1 MKNKIIIGLSFAV
14 VLLVL
19 IGIIS
24 ALSVTI
30 KNQKRKIVELEIRI
44 EKAERER
51 KAAERVAEET
61 KKINEKYKKEA
72 ESADLLSDSA
82 VSDFNNLFGLYDN
95 GRDL

>member
-1 MKNKIIIGLSFAV
+1 MKNKVIIGLSATV
-14 VLLVL
+14 ALLVL
-19 IGIIS
+19 IGIIA

-30 KNQKRKIVELEIRI
+30 KNQKRKIAELEIRI

-51 KAAERVAEET
+51 EAAERVAEQE

-72 ESADLLSDSA
+72 SAKDVLSDTA
-82 VSDFNNLFGLYDN
+82 ISDFNDLFGLYND

>member
-1 MKNKIIIGLSFAV
+1 MKNKIIIGLSVAV
-14 VLLVL
+14 VLLIL
-19 IGIIS
+19 IGVIS

-30 KNQKRKIVELEIRI
+30 KIQKRKIAELEIKI

-51 KAAERVAEET
+51 AAAERVAEET

-72 ESADLLSDSA
+72 DSADVLSDTA
-82 VSDFNNLFGLYDN
+82 VSDFNNLFGLYND

>member
-1 MKNKIIIGLSFAV
+1 MKNKVIIGLSVTVA
-14 VLLVL
+14 LLIL

-30 KNQKRKIVELEIRI
+30 KNQKRKISELEIKI

-51 KAAERVAEET
+51 KAAERVAEEIR
-61 KKINEKYKKEA
+61 KINEKYKKEA
-72 ESADLLSDSA
+72 ESADVLSDSA
-82 VSDFNNLFGLYDN
+82 VSDFNSLFGMYND